1 MVVDIC
7 NLVVTPRSL
16 PTKPRDGSEM
26 TVLFCRIQLSRLA
39 NPPNLN
45 RICSTI
51 PSQTPAEFRQWM
63 LVFRAHPL
71 TIPDCL
77 EYFCPPDHTY
87 AALWRVNKQTLKK
100 THPPLPHFLCVT
112 HMAVH
117 GCLKDKTTRTKS
129 PMHPTSMSLACHRC
143 DTTVAID
150 TTNFAYSASKCAQS
164 LPSSFL
170 PCR

>member
-1 MVVDIC
+1 
-7 NLVVTPRSL
+7 
-16 PTKPRDGSEM
+16 
-26 TVLFCRIQLSRLA
+26 
-39 NPPNLN
+39 
-45 RICSTI
+45 
-51 PSQTPAEFRQWM
+51 M

-100 THPPLPHFLCVT
+100 TRPLPHFLCVT

-150 TTNFAYSASKCAQS
+150 TTNFAYSACKCAQS

-170 PCR
+170 PCREIQKRSRSKTKAVGTCTTPSGVISRLQPHEQNEEPQTDFYSASVCFLGPEMRFSFRMVHVRG

>member
-1 MVVDIC
+1 MCTCHMVLDIC

-26 TVLFCRIQLSRLA
+26 TVLFCQIQLSRSA

-45 RICSTI
+45 RICSTS
-51 PSQTPAEFRQWM
+51 PSQPPAEFRQWM

-87 AALWRVNKQTLKK
+87 AALWRVNKQTLKNP
-100 THPPLPHFLCVT
+100 HPPATFSLCNSHGSSRMPQRQDNANKEPNAPHEHVVGLSQ
-112 HMAVH
+112 M
-117 GCLKDKTTRTKS
+117 
-129 PMHPTSMSLACHRC
+129 
-143 DTTVAID
+143 
-150 TTNFAYSASKCAQS
+150 
-164 LPSSFL
+164 
-170 PCR
+170 